1 MNEKQLQGLADHLNQ
16 SRAEFVTALQMISDV
31 LKALNEN
38 IKDFRGSLDRT
49 LERVEDYYDNQW
61 LAAAGRLV
69 EAQEKFTASATAVC
83 EITELLH
90 ARVQSVDDIFSAQLD
105 MIGKHNESARN
116 ILEMFP
122 TFFAAFS
129 ETNANIEANTK
140 KLDAL
145 SLKVERY
152 FGSGQGLEYDN

>member
-1 MNEKQLQGLADHLNQ
+1 
-16 SRAEFVTALQMISDV
+16 
-31 LKALNEN
+31 
-38 IKDFRGSLDRT
+38 
-49 LERVEDYYDNQW
+49 
-61 LAAAGRLV
+61 
-69 EAQEKFTASATAVC
+69 
-83 EITELLH
+83 
-90 ARVQSVDDIFSAQLD
+90 